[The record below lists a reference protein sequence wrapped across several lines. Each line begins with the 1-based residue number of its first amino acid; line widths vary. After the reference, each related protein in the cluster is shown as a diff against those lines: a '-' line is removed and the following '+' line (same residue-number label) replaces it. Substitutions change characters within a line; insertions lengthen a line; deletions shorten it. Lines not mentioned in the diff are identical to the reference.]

1 MERTDTEMMIM
12 ETEMEVETAA
22 VTGHTGQSD
31 VVRDLLT
38 LARQLVSEGKPT
50 QALQTVTFKMII
62 FLFQFWFV
70 LSREIEFLNFNCL
83 GLSFWNLKSLQL
95 CSTC

>member
-1 MERTDTEMMIM
+1 MEVTDTEMMMMMM

-22 VTGHTGQSD
+22 ATGHTGQSD

-50 QALQTVTFKMII
+50 QALQAVIFKLIM

-83 GLSFWNLKSLQL
+83 G
-95 CSTC
+95 